1 MDYEEKT
8 IKLLA
13 GIHIADKPN
22 DFLQL
27 ENLDGEGT
35 IYYLKT
41 VIALKLDLNADQL
54 DIVYYG
60 VILDDDTP
68 LSHIEHEGAVHCFKR
83 TKRYEPYIP
92 KLPENCETEV
102 QSLFN
107 VISNIQINVNSRVNI
122 LQKILAEY
130 PEFRRNLGAQALI
143 RDSVLFNTLHQPE
156 VVKNIAKKYP
166 IICEAAAF
174 IVETVKKELARNSNY
189 VAEIVSDTTTSSEEE
204 NSGTPANQS
213 EQARIRRISRH
224 QLAAALQQAGT
235 TSMNSLSDI
244 AQRNTGTND
253 SVSATNPQTPQAS
266 TGGGSGGGRI
276 LSSTFSNA
284 LARALGALG
293 GANNSNPASNT
304 ESTEATNNSE
314 AMQWMDSDPL
324 EATTP
329 SDDIND
335 LPARYRDHQYA
346 DQLRLMSQMGFT
358 NYAENISYL
367 TITNGNVENA
377 VNLIMGTQDTR

>member
-1 MDYEEKT
+1 MNRL
-8 IKLLA
+8 II
-13 GIHIADKPN
+13 GIHVPEKPN
-22 DFLQL
+22 EFVHLDNIDF
-27 ENLDGEGT
+27 EET
-35 IYYLKT
+35 VWYLKT
-41 VIALKLDLNADQL
+41 EIGKKLEIAPENLEVVFYGEILKDEDSMSNID
-54 DIVYYG
+54 
-60 VILDDDTP
+60 P
-68 LSHIEHEGAVHCFKR
+68 LSTIHIFKK
-83 TKRYEPYIP
+83 TKRYEPYIA
-92 KLPENCETEV
+92 KLPEDCETEV

-156 VVKNIAKKYP
+156 VVKNIAEKYP

-244 AQRNTGTND
+244 AQRNTGTSD
-253 SVSATNPQTPQAS
+253 SGSGTNPQTPQAS
-266 TGGGSGGGRI
+266 TGGRI

-293 GANNSNPASNT
+293 ANSAANTGHVAESNNDANN
-304 ESTEATNNSE
+304 E
-314 AMQWMDSDPL
+314 AMQWMDSDPQD
-324 EATTP
+324 ATSP
-329 SDDIND
+329 ND
-335 LPARYRDHQYA
+335 GLPARYRDHQYA

-358 NYAENISYL
+358 NYVENISYL

-377 VNLIMGTQDTR
+377 VNLIMGSQDTR

>member
-1 MDYEEKT
+1 MF
-8 IKLLA
+8 KLLA
-13 GIHIADKPN
+13 GIHIQDKPN
-22 DFLQL
+22 EFIH
-27 ENLDGEGT
+27 LDN
-35 IYYLKT
+35 IDLDQSVLYLKT
-41 VIALKLDLNADQL
+41 EIGKKIDMPPESLEVVHYGLILKDDESIS
-54 DIVYYG
+54 DIDPYA
-60 VILDDDTP
+60 T
-68 LSHIEHEGAVHCFKR
+68 VHVFKK
-83 TKRYEPYIP
+83 TKRCEPYVP
-92 KLPENCETEV
+92 NLPEDYENEV
-102 QSLFN
+102 HSLFN

-156 VVKNIAKKYP
+156 VVKNIAEKYP

-189 VAEIVSDTTTSSEEE
+189 IAEIVSDTTTSSEEE

-244 AQRNTGTND
+244 AQRNTGATD
-253 SVSATNPQTPQAS
+253 SGSGTNPQTPQAPA
-266 TGGGSGGGRI
+266 GGRI

-293 GANNSNPASNT
+293 ANNANSSN
-304 ESTEATNNSE
+304 STETPEGSNNE

-324 EATTP
+324 DVPSP

-335 LPARYRDHQYA
+335 LPARYREHQYA